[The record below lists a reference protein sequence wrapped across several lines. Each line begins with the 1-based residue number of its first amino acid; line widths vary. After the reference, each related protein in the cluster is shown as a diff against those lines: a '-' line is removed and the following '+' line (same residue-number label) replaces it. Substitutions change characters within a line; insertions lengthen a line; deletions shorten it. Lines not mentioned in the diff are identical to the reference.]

1 MIRYKY
7 IKKINFQKIKRK
19 IIFNSFKMIDHR
31 IEKTNSTHRKH
42 FRNVNQ
48 RKYTQV
54 IKRKAYITVKF
65 ELEETKTKKKK
76 QDGDLFT
83 NAK

>member
-1 MIRYKY
+1 MLY
-7 IKKINFQKIKRK
+7 
-19 IIFNSFKMIDHR
+19 HR
-31 IEKTNSTHRKH
+31 IEKTNSRHRKH

-65 ELEETKTKKKK
+65 ELEETKTKKKNK
-76 QDGDLFT
+76 METYLLVR
-83 NAK
+83 NKWRNKEIV